1 MRCCKEV
8 VLFMWM
14 ARPRGQSLLAEPAAQ
29 TGQVTLAGTQT
40 GVGLE
45 GERRDLPLFGPGGY
59 YWSPRRGDQVLVIKT
74 GPEEAPALV
83 GVRQTE
89 DLEPGEVFLSAAEGA
104 GIRLKP
110 DGTIALVGT
119 ITVNGKEV

>member
-1 MRCCKEV
+1 
-8 VLFMWM
+8 MWM
-14 ARPRGQSLLAEPAAQ
+14 ARPGGQSLLEEPAAQ
-29 TGQVTLAGTQT
+29 TGQVTLAGTPA

-59 YWSPRRGDQVLVIKT
+59 HWAPRRGDQVLVVKT

-83 GVRQTE
+83 GVRQEE
-89 DLEPGEVFLSAAEGA
+89 DLEPGEVWLSVAEGA

-110 DGTIALVGT
+110 DGTIALTGK
-119 ITVNGKEV
+119 ITVNGQEV